1 MKRIFTVLILC
12 FLATLGYAKLRDV
25 AGAVQ
30 VAREFLGAL
39 PVLPNKS
46 LNADAPLKLAYTA
59 YSDVS
64 QIPCFYVFNTG
75 DAEGFV
81 IVSADDRATDILG
94 YSFQGSF
101 DYERIPDNFKNWL
114 GFYRDELVYLSA
126 LTHLPVVGSSPETQ
140 NKSTSAVAPLLGS
153 IMWDQGDPYNALCP
167 DLPGGGKAA
176 VGCVATAMAQV
187 MRYYQ
192 WPVQGNGSHQYTTQ
206 THNFSLSANFG
217 ATTYDWANTTPTY
230 GSSSTQI
237 EKDAVA
243 LLSYHCGV
251 SVDMDFDESSGA
263 QTRNSGVAM
272 INYFGYDQDANFFYR
287 DYFERDA
294 WSQLI
299 RMELDAARPV
309 IYAGQSSDGG
319 HAFVCDGYD
328 ANGFFHINWGWSGSS
343 NGFYQLSALTP
354 GVQGIGGGGSDG
366 FNRSQGI
373 TVGIQKEDA
382 VANPLYH
389 LVVESAPYAGVVGTT
404 RDGAFTLYVDGLWNL
419 GINVFDQN
427 LGIALFK
434 DGQFVAL
441 LKNYT
446 YAAPNVINPYRG
458 YSKFT
463 ADNVVVPG
471 SVANGD
477 YLLYFVMQP
486 SPVASWQKLPGY
498 VGTPNYLR
506 VTVTSTEVLFNSSES
521 DYPVFVVDNLAVNPT
536 NLYQNR
542 SGALT
547 CTVTNSGYEY
557 NSVVAFKFVSK
568 SNPADVYTTL
578 QQPFNVVGGETKAIY
593 YSEEITLQPGE
604 YDLFLLFDAKNNSQ
618 YPVVLT
624 EVAGFMASVTV
635 LAEPTESPVLSV
647 VGTPAFADNN
657 NVPKIQAKLM
667 ATIRNSGGF
676 FDNKMV
682 ALVFPD
688 SGGNSLTYF
697 GLGDVLIDKDQ
708 ERPFSFVGDIN
719 LPDGRYLT
727 AVFYYNASELKYKQL
742 SSGVLF
748 TLKDMSTSFEESS
761 VGGLRLYPNPAN
773 NFMVVASAE
782 TIHSITIYDISG
794 RMLDRLDVNASEVT
808 IQLGDY
814 KPGIYLMGIKTSN
827 GVSVRWFLKK

>member
-12 FLATLGYAKLRDV
+12 FLAAVGYAKLRDV

-30 VAREFLGAL
+30 VAREFLGTL
-39 PVLPNKS
+39 PVSPNKS
-46 LNADAPLKLAYTA
+46 MNADASLGLAYTA
-59 YSDVS
+59 YADAS
-64 QIPCFYVFNTG
+64 QSPCFYVFN
-75 DAEGFV
+75 AEGSGGFV
-81 IVSADDRATDILG
+81 IVSADDRAIDILG
-94 YSFQGSF
+94 YSLQGSF
-101 DYERIPDNFKNWL
+101 DFDRIPENFKSWL
-114 GFYRDELVYLSA
+114 GFYRDELIYLSA
-126 LTHLPVVGSSPETQ
+126 LTDLEVVESSRVTQ

-167 DLPGGGKAA
+167 DLPGGGKSV

-192 WPVQGNGSHQYTTQ
+192 WPLQGNGSHQYTTQ
-206 THNFSLSANFG
+206 THNFMLSADFG
-217 ATTYDWANTTPTY
+217 ATNYDWANMTPTY

-251 SVDMDFDESSGA
+251 AVDMDFAETSGA
-263 QTRNSGVAM
+263 QTRNTGVAL
-272 INYFGYDQDANFFYR
+272 INYFSYDQDANYFYR
-287 DYFERDA
+287 DYFASDA

-299 RMELDAARPV
+299 KMELDAARPV

-343 NGFYQLSALTP
+343 NGYYQLSALTP

-373 TVGIQKEDA
+373 TVGIQKEDG

-389 LVVESAPYAGVVGTT
+389 LVVESAPYASVASTT
-404 RDGAFTLYVDGLWNL
+404 RDGAFNLYVDGLWNL

-434 DGQFVAL
+434 DGQFTAL
-441 LKNYT
+441 LRNYT
-446 YAAPNVINPYRG
+446 YAEPNVINPYRG

-463 ADNVVVPG
+463 ANDVVVPG

-477 YLLYFVMQP
+477 YQLYFVMQSSP
-486 SPVASWQKLPGY
+486 SASWQKLPGY

-521 DYPVFVVDNLAVNPT
+521 DYPVFAVDNLVVNPA
-536 NLYQNR
+536 NFYQNR
-542 SGALT
+542 NGALT
-547 CTVTNSGYEY
+547 CTVTNSNFEY

-568 SNPADVYTTL
+568 SNPADVYTTP
-578 QQPFNVVGGETKAIY
+578 QQQFNILGGETKAIY

-604 YDLFLLFDAKNNSQ
+604 YDLYLLFDAKNNSQ

-667 ATIRNSGGF
+667 ATIKNSGGF
-676 FDNKMV
+676 YDDKMV
-682 ALVFPD
+682 AFVFPE

-697 GLGDVLIDKDQ
+697 GFGDVLIDKDQ
-708 ERPFSFVGDIN
+708 ERQVNFVGDIN

-742 SSGVLF
+742 SSGILF
-748 TLKDMSTSFEESS
+748 TLKDFSTSVEESS

-773 NFMVVASAE
+773 NYVVVTSAE
-782 TIHSITIYDISG
+782 AIHSITIYDISG
-794 RMLDRLDVNASEVT
+794 RMLHRLDVNASEAT
-808 IQLGDY
+808 IQLDDY
-814 KPGIYLMGIKTSN
+814 KPGIYLMEIKTSN
-827 GVSVRWFLKK
+827 GVSVRRFLKK